1 MPTPLSVII
10 LTYNEETSIAGA
22 IESVLWADEVLI
34 VDSHSTDATLE
45 IARSYNIRVEQHAFE
60 NYSKQRNWA
69 IGQATHDWIFML
81 DADERVS
88 AASQAEI
95 VSLLQSAP
103 AHPAYQLKR
112 HNYLMGKRIRYSGW
126 QNDWVSRLF
135 DRRRADYG
143 SKPVHEKLVVNGKTG
158 SLKQPLLHFTYKSLE
173 SFLDKHN
180 NYSKASA
187 RDLAAAGKSINYY
200 HLIIKPAFRFFRSY
214 IIKMGFLDGKEGL
227 FIACLNGWNVY
238 MRSTIAWRLQKEGQ
252 LNRPMKIL
260 HLSSETSWR
269 GGEQQI
275 AYLIEE
281 LRALGVENVVA
292 CQKGSPFETYC
303 QKKNIPYISLSFRN
317 SFDFTTALAVKQLC
331 SRERADLVHIH
342 SSKSHGIA
350 ILADMM
356 GNKVPLILSRRVDFP
371 PKSNAFT
378 SHKYNY
384 PRIRRILCVSEA
396 IRQVMLPHITEKEK
410 LHTVY
415 SGIDLQK
422 FSAPQPGAYLR
433 TQYGISSQLLLVG
446 NISAIAPHKD
456 YFTFVNTAAELLKR
470 KLPLKFFIIGTG
482 PEEAAIK
489 KYVADKGLQEHIYF
503 PGFLS
508 NIQQVLPELDV
519 FLMTSETE
527 GLGTTLLDAFA
538 AGVPVVA
545 TRAGG
550 IPEIVRHEQTGLTAA
565 VKDVQGLANAVE
577 QLVKQ
582 EGYRKQLS
590 EQAHAFVKS
599 FDKKQT
605 ALQTLQ
611 HYKQVLEEKKQL
623 QLQME
628 PLPLP

>member
-1 MPTPLSVII
+1 M
-10 LTYNEETSIAGA
+10 
-22 IESVLWADEVLI
+22 WADEVLV
-34 VDSHSTDATLE
+34 VDSYSTDATIE
-45 IARSYNIRVEQHAFE
+45 IAQSYNIRVVQHKFE

-69 IGQATHDWIFML
+69 IRQATHDWIFML

-88 AASQAEI
+88 PALKEEI
-95 VSLLQSAP
+95 LSLLQTAP
-103 AHPAYQLKR
+103 SCPAYEIKR

-135 DRRRADYG
+135 NRRQADYG
-143 SKPVHEKLVVNGKTG
+143 NKPVHEKLVVNGKTG
-158 SLKQPLLHFTYKSLE
+158 SLKQPLLHYTYKSLE

-180 NYSKASA
+180 NYSRASA
-187 RDLAAAGKSINYY
+187 KDLAADGKNINYY
-200 HLIIKPAFRFFRSY
+200 HLMIKPAFRFFRSY
-214 IIKMGFLDGKEGL
+214 ILKLGLLDGKEGL

-238 MRSTIAWRLQKEGQ
+238 MRHTIAWRLQKEKQ
-252 LNRPMKIL
+252 SNQPLKVL

-281 LRALGVENVVA
+281 LSALGVDNIVA
-292 CQKGSPFETYC
+292 CQKGSPFEAYC
-303 QKKNIPYISLSFRN
+303 QKKGIPYISLSFRN
-317 SFDFTTALAVKQLC
+317 SFDLTTSLGVKQLC
-331 SRERADLVHIH
+331 SREKADLVHIH
-342 SSKSHGIA
+342 SSKSHGVA

-356 GNKVPLILSRRVDFP
+356 GNKLPLILSRRVDFP
-371 PKSNAFT
+371 PKSNVFT
-378 SHKYNY
+378 SQKYNY

-396 IRQVMLPHITEKEK
+396 IRQVMLPHIVEKEK
-410 LHTVY
+410 VHTVY
-415 SGIDLQK
+415 SGIDLKK
-422 FSAPQPGAYLR
+422 FDSPQPANYLR
-433 TQYGISSQLLLVG
+433 TQFEISRQQLLVG

-456 YFTFVNTAAELLKR
+456 YYTFVDTAEELLRR
-470 KLPLKFFIIGTG
+470 KLPLKFLIIGKG

-489 KYVADKGLQEHIYF
+489 AYVQNKGLQEQIYF
-503 PGFLS
+503 PGFLN
-508 NIQQVLPELDV
+508 NIQQILPELDI

-538 AGVPVVA
+538 AKVPVVA

-577 QLVKQ
+577 LLVKQ
-582 EGYRKQLS
+582 EEYRKQLS
-590 EQAHAFVKS
+590 EQAYSFVKS

-611 HYKQVLEEKKQL
+611 HYQQVLEEKRQL
-623 QLQME
+623 QLQLHS
-628 PLPLP
+628 LPMP